1 MRTAPARRITALL
14 LAAAFLA
21 GCADE
26 PADDGNPVPYTYL
39 SSEYTPSG
47 ADYVDAVDQP
57 STVADEIHG
66 HSSATE
72 RLDSEDKV
80 FLRYR
85 DDIVA
90 ISPFLTGSRIEV
102 ADYRTGHKRWKSHLR
117 SWPDPDSA
125 SFRGGGPGSGK

>member
-1 MRTAPARRITALL
+1 MRTALARRITAPL
-14 LAAAFLA
+14 LAALFLA
-21 GCADE
+21 GCAGE
-26 PADDGNPVPYTYL
+26 PEDDGNPVPYTYL
-39 SSEYTPSG
+39 SSAYTSSG
-47 ADYVDAVDQP
+47 SDYVDAVDLP
-57 STVADEIHG
+57 SSVAAEIHG
-66 HSSATE
+66 HSPAMG

-125 SFRGGGPGSGK
+125 GFRGGGPGSGK